1 MKAATAQRDILWTY
15 NRMLTNSVEPLIPDL
30 SDRQQEILDESGYND
45 LTTNAD
51 NIINCAVLLVLGFI
65 SEATTYVQSCGGS
78 SSSGTGWGRDKDEDV
93 EHWWRRCIALSAA
106 MMRPAMH
113 KRKRGR

>member
-1 MKAATAQRDILWTY
+1 MKAATAQRNILWTY

-65 SEATTYVQSCGGS
+65 SEATTYVQSCSGS

-93 EHWWRRCIALSAA
+93 EHWWRPLLYRQS
-106 MMRPAMH
+106 
-113 KRKRGR
+113 